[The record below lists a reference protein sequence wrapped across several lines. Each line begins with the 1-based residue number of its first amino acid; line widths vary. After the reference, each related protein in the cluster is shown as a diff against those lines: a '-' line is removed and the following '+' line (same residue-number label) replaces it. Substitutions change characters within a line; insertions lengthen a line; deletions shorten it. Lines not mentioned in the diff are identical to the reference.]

1 MHCWV
6 RFLQILICTAPCLI
20 LSISSYSQDDVSSTT
35 RADSVYVKLKKS
47 LEWAQEQD
55 EPELI
60 AQSLIAFGD
69 FYTRNE
75 AVNQALFNYQKAAG
89 YLSEKDTSLVYIQLQ
104 SGKIQF
110 RLRQYLSALDYF
122 NKGLELAQSIGYK
135 NGEAMCAGFIG
146 SCYEKLSLYDKAI
159 VYQNASLDLFKELEH
174 ASGLALA
181 HENLGSI
188 YEDMENFDKA
198 LTYFEKAL
206 FFTNAKTDTDRYINI
221 RNNIADIRRKTGD
234 FNRALDESQKVLELA
249 LKHRNQHQIESAYK
263 DISKVLY
270 ELKAYQKAFLNLK
283 LSDSINEVILQDQ
296 NRQQINALQSLYDAK
311 TKNAR
316 IEVLL
321 KENEIGKVQ
330 NRVLWLGVI
339 LLFTLAGG
347 SYFYQRNHKKQQL
360 KISSYKQ
367 KVLEAELENKRME
380 QQNMAR
386 EIELKTSSLS
396 NYSLNL
402 AQRNKTL
409 TTIARTLTN
418 IKGRKQMD
426 IDQKLTELV
435 AEITKEVSE
444 KREWEQFMEYFGQI
458 HPLFIKKLQ
467 QCSNSNI
474 SASELRLCMLIKLN
488 MTSIEIAEVLKVTPD
503 SIRVARYR
511 LRKKLPIDKGQKLG
525 VFLLQIT

>member
-1 MHCWV
+1 MHSCV
-6 RFLQILICTAPCLI
+6 RFLRTLISTTLCLI
-20 LSISSYSQDDVSSTT
+20 LPTGSYSQDDTT
-35 RADSVYVKLKKS
+35 NTTWADSVYVKLKDS
-47 LEWAQEQD
+47 LQLAKELD
-55 EPELI
+55 ESELI

-69 FYTRNE
+69 FYKRNG
-75 AVNQALFNYQKAAG
+75 AVNQALLNYQKAAD
-89 YLSEKDTSLVYIQLQ
+89 YLSKEDTSLVYIQLQ
-104 SGKIQF
+104 SGIIQF
-110 RLRQYLSALDYF
+110 RLRQYPSALDYF
-122 NKGLELAQSIGYK
+122 NKGLGLSQSIGYK

-146 SCYEKLSLYDKAI
+146 SCYEKLSIYDKAI
-159 VYQNASLDLFKELEH
+159 VYQKVSLDLFIELEH

-188 YEDMENFDKA
+188 YEDLQDFDRSLA
-198 LTYFEKAL
+198 YFEKAL
-206 FFTNAKTDTDRYINI
+206 FFTNVKTDADRYINI
-221 RNNIADIRRKTGD
+221 LNNIADIHRKTGD
-234 FNRALDESQKVLELA
+234 FNRALVESQEVLVLA
-249 LKHRNQHQIESAYK
+249 LKNHNQHQIESAYK

-270 ELKAYQKAFLNLK
+270 ELKAYQEAFLNLK

-296 NRQQINALQSLYDAK
+296 NRQQLNALQSLYDAK

-360 KISSYKQ
+360 RISRYKQ
-367 KVLEAELENKRME
+367 KILEVELENKLME
-380 QQNMAR
+380 QQSMVR

-435 AEITKEVSE
+435 REITKEVSE
-444 KREWEQFMEYFGQI
+444 KREWERFMEYFSQI

-467 QCSNSNI
+467 QCSNSNLT
-474 SASELRLCMLIKLN
+474 ASELRLCMLIKLN
-488 MTSIEIAEVLKVTPD
+488 MTSSEMAEVLKVTPD

-511 LRKKLPIDKGQKLG
+511 LRKKLPIDKGEKLV
-525 VFLLQIT
+525 VFLLQIA